1 MTGERVQ
8 VLRDPEACADAAAR
22 LIAATLVEAAAE
34 RGVAHWATTGG
45 STPAPIYRD
54 LARPPLRDD
63 VPWDRVQ
70 LWWGDDRFV
79 PPDHPLSNVHVA
91 TSDLLEIG
99 ARSGESGTGGSGIDV
114 AAGRSPGA
122 PIPASNVHPIPVSA
136 AIADSGGPE
145 LAAERYA
152 ADLIAAGPDFVDG
165 VPSFDLVFVG
175 VGPDGHVLSVFPGS
189 ETFDRREPV
198 LAVPAP
204 THVEPHVAR
213 VTLNPRILNVARAV
227 LVVAH
232 GASKADILASVLG
245 EELDERRWPAQL
257 ARREGATWIVD
268 EAAAAVIEH

>member
-1 MTGERVQ
+1 MA
-8 VLRDPEACADAAAR
+8 PSCAASSA
-22 LIAATLVEAAAE
+22 
-34 RGVAHWATTGG
+34 G
-45 STPAPIYRD
+45 SVPA
-54 LARPPLRDD
+54 
-63 VPWDRVQ
+63 
-70 LWWGDDRFV
+70 G
-79 PPDHPLSNVHVA
+79 
-91 TSDLLEIG
+91 
-99 ARSGESGTGGSGIDV
+99 
-114 AAGRSPGA
+114 
-122 PIPASNVHPIPVSA
+122 NVHPIPVSA

-204 THVEPHVAR
+204 THVEPHVPR
-213 VTLNPRILNVARAV
+213 VTLNPRILGVARAV

-268 EAAAAVIEH
+268 EAAAAAIEH